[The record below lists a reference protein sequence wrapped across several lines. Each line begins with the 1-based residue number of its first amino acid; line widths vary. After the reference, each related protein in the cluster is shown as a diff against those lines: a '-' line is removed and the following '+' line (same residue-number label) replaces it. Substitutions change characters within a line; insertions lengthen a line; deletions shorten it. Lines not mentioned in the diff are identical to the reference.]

1 MGYFKKDQTGGVQD
15 MDVPG
20 VSKNSKWI
28 FWGLIKNN
36 AEFPEVTKKKLCGV
50 SRGLGF
56 VPYSFQV
63 VSGNFGEF
71 LGVKPC
77 FVLNFQG

>member
-56 VPYSFQV
+56 VP
-63 VSGNFGEF
+63 
-71 LGVKPC
+71 
-77 FVLNFQG
+77 

>member
-56 VPYSFQV
+56 TP
-63 VSGNFGEF
+63 
-71 LGVKPC
+71 
-77 FVLNFQG
+77 